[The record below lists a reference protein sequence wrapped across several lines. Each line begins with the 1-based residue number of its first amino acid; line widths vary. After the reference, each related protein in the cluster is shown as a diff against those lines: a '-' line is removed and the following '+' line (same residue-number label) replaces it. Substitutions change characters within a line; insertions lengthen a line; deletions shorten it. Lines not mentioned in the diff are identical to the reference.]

1 MSWSVRRG
9 GVGWQPG
16 RALIRAGAGFV
27 CIVATACATDPP
39 PALLTLVDPE
49 RLVLQDSDLLD
60 DSAKAAIR
68 SYLGRVGDSVW
79 LADESPEM
87 EKLVGRCRGITALL
101 NSDALPAP
109 GRSAS
114 VIIDVPGT
122 GRTEFR
128 LAHVR
133 TDTTRIPTY
142 TGQAREGEMSILLVR
157 DSIIAGR
164 ITTGAGV
171 YNFRSGPF
179 GLINVAPA
187 DTSGSLPELHLI
199 ATTALNR
206 QQTRF
211 IAGEQC

>member
-9 GVGWQPG
+9 GVGRQPG
-16 RALIRAGAGFV
+16 RALIQAGVV
-27 CIVATACATDPP
+27 CLVVTACATDPP

-60 DSAKAAIR
+60 DSAKAVIR
-68 SYLGRVGDSVW
+68 SYLGRVHDSVW
-79 LADESPEM
+79 VADESPEM
-87 EKLVGRCRGITALL
+87 EKLVGRCRGMTALL
-101 NSDALPAP
+101 NSEALPAL
-109 GRSAS
+109 GRSAA

-128 LAHVR
+128 LARVR
-133 TDTTRIPTY
+133 TDTTHVPTY

-157 DSIIAGR
+157 DSAVAGR
-164 ITTGAGV
+164 ITTGAGD

-179 GLINVAPA
+179 GLINVAPV

-199 ATTALNR
+199 RTTAVTPT
-206 QQTRF
+206 QTRF
-211 IAGEQC
+211 VQGAQC

>member
-1 MSWSVRRG
+1 MSSSVRRG

-16 RALIRAGAGFV
+16 RALIRAGVV
-27 CIVATACATDPP
+27 CLVATACAADPP

-49 RLVLQDSDLLD
+49 RLVLQDSNLLD

-68 SYLGRVGDSVW
+68 SYLGRVEDSVW
-79 LADESPEM
+79 LADENPEM
-87 EKLVGRCRGITALL
+87 EQLVGRCRGITAVI
-101 NSDALPAP
+101 NADALPEP
-109 GRSAS
+109 GRSTS
-114 VIIDVPGT
+114 VIVDVPGT

-142 TGQAREGEMSILLVR
+142 TGQARQGEMSILLVR
-157 DSIIAGR
+157 DSVIAGR
-164 ITTGAGV
+164 INTGAGT

-199 ATTALNR
+199 RTTAVMPT
-206 QQTRF
+206 QTRF
-211 IAGEQC
+211 VHGAQC

>member
-1 MSWSVRRG
+1 MASSVRRG

-16 RALIRAGAGFV
+16 RALIMAGVV
-27 CIVATACATDPP
+27 CLVATACATDPP

-49 RLVLQDSDLLD
+49 RLVVQDSDLLD

-68 SYLGRVGDSVW
+68 SYLGRVHDSVW

-87 EKLVGRCRGITALL
+87 EKLVGRCRGITAML
-101 NSDALPAP
+101 NADALPEL

-114 VIIDVPGT
+114 VIVDVPGA

-128 LAHVR
+128 LARVR
-133 TDTTRIPTY
+133 TDNTRIPTY
-142 TGQAREGEMSILLVR
+142 TGQAREGEMSILLVC
-157 DSIIAGR
+157 DSVVAGR
-164 ITTGAGV
+164 INTGEGV

-199 ATTALNR
+199 RTTAVTTT
-206 QQTRF
+206 QTRF
-211 IAGEQC
+211 VQGAQC